1 MTTDSGRQDL
11 YLGIDV
17 GGTKAV
23 VVVAHDEGDILAES
37 RLEHWT
43 RGGWRED
50 LRTLSAECERLVAS
64 AGIDKRR
71 IAALGVSSPGPLSVR
86 EGRVIETPNLEG
98 WRDVPIVAHLSEA
111 LGVPVRLDNDAN
123 AAALAEWRFGAGQG
137 TRHLIYLTMS
147 TGLGAGLI
155 LDGHLYRGASDQAG
169 EVGHMPVVP
178 GGRRCNCGQR
188 GCLEAYTGGAALA
201 DIIREEI
208 AAGERSDI
216 LDRADGK
223 PERISARLWTEA
235 VRAGDEYALRLR
247 ERFLDHLAAGISL
260 LIPVFDPDI
269 IVFGTIIQR
278 NPDLFLDDLTARVRG
293 LTLESL
299 HHVRL
304 APGEL
309 GERMPAYAALS
320 VALSAERDR

>member
-1 MTTDSGRQDL
+1 MP
-11 YLGIDV
+11 
-17 GGTKAV
+17 
-23 VVVAHDEGDILAES
+23 
-37 RLEHWT
+37 
-43 RGGWRED
+43 
-50 LRTLSAECERLVAS
+50 SAN
-64 AGIDKRR
+64 
-71 IAALGVSSPGPLSVR
+71 AALGVSSPGPLSVR

-155 LDGHLYRGASDQAG
+155 LDGRLYRGASDQAG

-208 AAGERSDI
+208 AAGERSEM
-216 LDRADGK
+216 A
-223 PERISARLWTEA
+223 S
-235 VRAGDEYALRLR
+235 
-247 ERFLDHLAAGISL
+247 S
-260 LIPVFDPDI
+260 
-269 IVFGTIIQR
+269 
-278 NPDLFLDDLTARVRG
+278 
-293 LTLESL
+293 
-299 HHVRL
+299 
-304 APGEL
+304 
-309 GERMPAYAALS
+309 
-320 VALSAERDR
+320 

>member
-155 LDGHLYRGASDQAG
+155 LDGRLYRGASDQAG

-178 GGRRCNCGQR
+178 GGRRCN
-188 GCLEAYTGGAALA
+188 
-201 DIIREEI
+201 
-208 AAGERSDI
+208 
-216 LDRADGK
+216 
-223 PERISARLWTEA
+223 
-235 VRAGDEYALRLR
+235 
-247 ERFLDHLAAGISL
+247 
-260 LIPVFDPDI
+260 
-269 IVFGTIIQR
+269 
-278 NPDLFLDDLTARVRG
+278 
-293 LTLESL
+293 
-299 HHVRL
+299 
-304 APGEL
+304 
-309 GERMPAYAALS
+309 
-320 VALSAERDR
+320 